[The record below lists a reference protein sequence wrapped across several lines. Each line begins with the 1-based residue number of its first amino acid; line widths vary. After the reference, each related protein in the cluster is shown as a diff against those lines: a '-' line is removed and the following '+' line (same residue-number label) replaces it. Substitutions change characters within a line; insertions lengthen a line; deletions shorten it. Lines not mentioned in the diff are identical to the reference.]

1 MAKKTDIKSYEAAME
16 ELEEILSSL
25 ESNELKIDDLAKNAR
40 RATELVEYCKNKLR
54 TTSEEL
60 NKIME
65 SWYLVTA
72 GFIESAY
79 S

>member
-1 MAKKTDIKSYEAAME
+1 MMAKKTDIKSYEAAME
-16 ELEEILSSL
+16 ELEEILSLL

-65 SWYLVTA
+65 S
-72 GFIESAY
+72 
-79 S
+79 

>member
-16 ELEEILSSL
+16 ELEEILTSL

-65 SWYLVTA
+65 S
-72 GFIESAY
+72 
-79 S
+79 

>member
-1 MAKKTDIKSYEAAME
+1 MMAKKTDIKSYEAAIE
-16 ELEEILSSL
+16 ELEEILSLL

-65 SWYLVTA
+65 S
-72 GFIESAY
+72 
-79 S
+79 

>member
-1 MAKKTDIKSYEAAME
+1 MMAKKTDIKSYEAAME

-25 ESNELKIDDLAKNAR
+25 ESNELKIDDLVKNAR

-65 SWYLVTA
+65 S
-72 GFIESAY
+72 
-79 S
+79 

>member
-16 ELEEILSSL
+16 ELEEILRSL

-65 SWYLVTA
+65 S
-72 GFIESAY
+72 
-79 S
+79 

>member
-1 MAKKTDIKSYEAAME
+1 MMAKKTDIKSYEAAME
-16 ELEEILSSL
+16 ELEAILRSL

-65 SWYLVTA
+65 S
-72 GFIESAY
+72 
-79 S
+79 

>member
-16 ELEEILSSL
+16 ELEEILSLL

-65 SWYLVTA
+65 S
-72 GFIESAY
+72 
-79 S
+79 

>member
-65 SWYLVTA
+65 S
-72 GFIESAY
+72 
-79 S
+79 

>member
-16 ELEEILSSL
+16 ELDEILSSL

-65 SWYLVTA
+65 S
-72 GFIESAY
+72 
-79 S
+79 

>member
-1 MAKKTDIKSYEAAME
+1 MMAKKTDIKSYEAAME

-40 RATELVEYCKNKLR
+40 RATELVEYCKDKLR
-54 TTSEEL
+54 STSEEL

-65 SWYLVTA
+65 S
-72 GFIESAY
+72 
-79 S
+79 

>member
-25 ESNELKIDDLAKNAR
+25 ESNDLKIDDLAKNAR

-65 SWYLVTA
+65 S
-72 GFIESAY
+72 
-79 S
+79 

>member
-16 ELEEILSSL
+16 ELEELIASL

-65 SWYLVTA
+65 S
-72 GFIESAY
+72 
-79 S
+79 

>member
-1 MAKKTDIKSYEAAME
+1 MMAKKTDIKSYEAAME

-60 NKIME
+60 KKIME
-65 SWYLVTA
+65 S
-72 GFIESAY
+72 
-79 S
+79 

>member
-16 ELEEILSSL
+16 ELEAILRSL

-65 SWYLVTA
+65 S
-72 GFIESAY
+72 
-79 S
+79 

>member
-1 MAKKTDIKSYEAAME
+1 MMAKKTDIKSYEAAME

-65 SWYLVTA
+65 S
-72 GFIESAY
+72 
-79 S
+79 

>member
-1 MAKKTDIKSYEAAME
+1 MAKKTDIKSYEAAIE
-16 ELEEILSSL
+16 ELEEILSLL

-65 SWYLVTA
+65 S
-72 GFIESAY
+72 
-79 S
+79 